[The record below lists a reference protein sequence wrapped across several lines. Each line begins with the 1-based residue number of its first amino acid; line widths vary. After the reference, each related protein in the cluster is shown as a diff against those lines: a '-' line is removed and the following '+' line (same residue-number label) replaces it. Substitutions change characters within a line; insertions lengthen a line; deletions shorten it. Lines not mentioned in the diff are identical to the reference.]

1 MSISRLGR
9 GGGKHRPCGNFV
21 RLERLAAVA
30 LCAMIALAPVA
41 VAKTLKVATVSP
53 DGSAWMKVLREAG
66 EEVQAATEGRVKLR
80 YYPGGT
86 QGDDTSVLRRMRA
99 GQLHGGVLLTS
110 AFSNIYGDLQA
121 YNLPMIFRDLAEVDA
136 VREKL
141 DPVINAGFREHGF
154 VSFGLAE
161 VGMAYP
167 MSTKRARTVEE
178 ARRLKVWIPQGDV
191 GSARIL
197 EAFGIP
203 PIPLPISE
211 VLAGLQTGLIDAVT
225 SPPVAALPLLWHT
238 RLKYVLDLPLVY
250 IYGTFVVSARS
261 LRGIPEDD
269 LATLERIMG
278 EAVARVDRVNRADH
292 DAARRT
298 LEEQGLEFIALTAQE
313 EAEWREYAAAAARN
327 WVAKDVVSE
336 GVYRQ
341 VAERLADVRAS
352 AH

>member
-1 MSISRLGR
+1 MTISRLGA
-9 GGGKHRPCGNFV
+9 GV
-21 RLERLAAVA
+21 VATAA
-30 LCAMIALAPVA
+30 LCAMIAPSA

-66 EEVQAATEGRVKLR
+66 DQVAAATEGRVTLR
-80 YYPGGT
+80 YYPGGVM
-86 QGDDTSVLRRMRA
+86 GDDASVLRRVRA

-110 AFSNIYGDLQA
+110 AFSNIYSDLQA
-121 YNLPMIFRDLAEVDA
+121 YNLPMVFRGLDEVDA

-141 DPVINAGFREHGF
+141 DPVINEGFREHGF
-154 VSFGLAE
+154 VSFGIAE

-167 MSTKRARTVEE
+167 MSTKHARTVKD
-178 ARRLKVWIPQGDV
+178 ARKLKVWIPQGDV

-197 EAFGIP
+197 EAFDIP

-250 IYGTFVVSARS
+250 IYGTFVVSERS
-261 LRGIPEDD
+261 LRGMRDADVAI
-269 LATLERIMG
+269 LQRIMG

-298 LEEQGLEFIALTAQE
+298 LEAQGLEFIALTAEE
-313 EAEWREYAAAAARN
+313 EADWREYAAAAARN
-327 WVAKDVVSE
+327 WVAKDVISD
-336 GVYRQ
+336 GIYRQ
-341 VAERLADVRAS
+341 VTGRLAEIRGA
-352 AH
+352 AP